1 MKLSNKNYW
10 AIILTIFFLGGC
22 VPPSAIE
29 KKDIKNT
36 AVETREEMLELQN
49 ADPMDP
55 SGLSL
60 IDSDS
65 RKTERNIVE
74 IEGNQKGVK
83 FVDDSWQNYPVWL
96 NLNVVPLRTFFS
108 LLEEM
113 TGLNFVIGD
122 EVTGDLTLKLNN
134 VNWIEV
140 FEMVLREKNL
150 IHDVNESGT
159 VIIVHSHEFAG
170 KQSTSYETALA
181 AKIKVINS
189 LSSLDTKSTA
199 IFKLNY
205 TKPDILSKQLTEVI
219 STLEAGAEGSSA
231 DKRASFVIDSRTNSL
246 IVQASPTDM
255 VWIKTTI
262 DSLDKPTKQV
272 MVEVFIVEATDS
284 FQAEL
289 GSRVSMYS
297 SRLGGDDIARRTS
310 ITGVG
315 GTPPTAAGSITNAAG
330 GGAIA
335 TNTISSPT
343 GGIIGTFIGNTLELR
358 VQLEAMQSEGLSKI
372 VSNPKLF
379 IVDNETAEIEDGQ
392 EVPYQV
398 TGQAGASPTTAFKNA
413 TLKMKVTPSIIPD
426 GNVYLDIEVNN
437 DSVGVTPAGGQP
449 PINTKTIKT
458 KLLVTDGG
466 VAMIGGINKTT
477 DKTTKAGLPFFQ
489 DIPILGNLFKSKT
502 DQETRNQLYIF
513 IAPKV
518 L

>member
-1 MKLSNKNYW
+1 MRYVNKNYW
-10 AIILTIFFLGGC
+10 LILLTLIFISGC
-22 VPPSAIE
+22 LPTALT
-29 KKDIKNT
+29 KKDIKPT
-36 AVETREEMLELQN
+36 AIETREEVLELQSQ
-49 ADPMDP
+49 DPMDA

-60 IDSDS
+60 IDSNNAGA
-65 RKTERNIVE
+65 ERRIVE

-83 FVDDSWQNYPVWL
+83 FVDDSWQNYPIWL
-96 NLNVVPLRTFFS
+96 NLNVVPLRTFFA
-108 LLEEM
+108 LLEEL

-122 EVTGDLTLKLNN
+122 EVSGDITLKLNN

-150 IHDVNESGT
+150 IHDVNESGS
-159 VIIVHSHEFAG
+159 VITVHSHEFAG
-170 KQSTSYETALA
+170 QQSASYETALS

-231 DKRASFVIDSRTNSL
+231 DKRASFVIDTRTNSL

-255 VWIKTTI
+255 EWIKTTI

-272 MVEVFIVEATDS
+272 MVEVFIVEATDN

-289 GSRVSMYS
+289 GSRVSMYAD
-297 SRLGGDDIARRTS
+297 RLGGEDLARRS
-310 ITGVG
+310 SLTGVG
-315 GTPPTAAGSITNAAG
+315 GTAPTSPGGITNAAA

-335 TNTISSPT
+335 TNTISAPT
-343 GGIIGTFIGNTLELR
+343 GGIIGTFVGNTLELR
-358 VQLEAMQSEGLSKI
+358 VQLEAMQTEGLSKI

-379 IVDNETAEIEDGQ
+379 IVDNESAEIEDGQ
-392 EVPYQV
+392 EVPYQL
-398 TGQAGASPTTAFKNA
+398 TAQAGATPTTSFKNA

-437 DSVGVTPAGGQP
+437 DSIGATPPGGQP

-489 DIPILGNLFKSKT
+489 DIPLVGNLFKSKV

-513 IAPKV
+513 IDPKV